1 MYFVPILLIFSL
13 FLYDFNAR
21 RFLKMA
27 SICSFSVLMFSTV
40 LALSAEIL
48 VINGMM
54 MFVSVIFVLSSIALS
69 SSLIA
74 FLLMEPLRLAG
85 CKLALMYRF
94 FFKE

>member
-1 MYFVPILLIFSL
+1 MYLVPILLIFSL

-21 RFLKMA
+21 RFLKMT

-40 LALSAEIL
+40 LTLSAEVL
-48 VINGMM
+48 MINGMM
-54 MFVSVIFVLSSIALS
+54 MFASVIFVLSSIALS

-74 FLLMEPLRLAG
+74 FLLMEPLRFTE

-94 FFKE
+94 FFKK